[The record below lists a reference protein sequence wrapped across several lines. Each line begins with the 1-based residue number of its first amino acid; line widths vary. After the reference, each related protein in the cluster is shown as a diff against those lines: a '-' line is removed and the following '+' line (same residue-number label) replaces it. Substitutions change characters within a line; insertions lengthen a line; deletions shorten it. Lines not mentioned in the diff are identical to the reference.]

1 MTWHWSFWGLSGG
14 PKVQRLLEDD
24 FMDIQLVDHGIAED
38 LLNRVK
44 SIMEEILAELF
55 ETSTSEGSVEV
66 NTLK

>member
-1 MTWHWSFWGLSGG
+1 
-14 PKVQRLLEDD
+14 
-24 FMDIQLVDHGIAED
+24 MDIQLVDHGIAED